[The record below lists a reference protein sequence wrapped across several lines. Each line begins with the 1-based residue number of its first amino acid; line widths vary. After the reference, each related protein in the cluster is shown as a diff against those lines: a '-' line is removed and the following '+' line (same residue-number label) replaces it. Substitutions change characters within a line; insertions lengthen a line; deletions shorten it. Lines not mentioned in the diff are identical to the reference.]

1 MAEGTTNNTQ
11 PKKKETW
18 VEKITN
24 MVKKVFDATRI
35 PLQSIPPLLLV
46 CEIAKRPGLSCIS
59 LTNAIIQQLQKIG
72 IPTEPNKDGS
82 PNLTN
87 LLVKSISCN
96 VIDEFQ
102 NNARVEG
109 VVTPGQIVSVGT
121 GANAGGPVVVTSQN
135 LISTS
140 SILSIIR

>member
-1 MAEGTTNNTQ
+1 MKWIKDIVKTVTDLF
-11 PKKKETW
+11 
-18 VEKITN
+18 EKAR
-24 MVKKVFDATRI
+24 M

-46 CEIAKRPGLSCIS
+46 CEIARRPGLSCIS

-87 LLVKSISCN
+87 LLIKSISCE
-96 VIDEFQ
+96 VVDELQ
-102 NNARVEG
+102 TNARVEG